1 MVYKK
6 MVFGV
11 VLLLLIYAPAA
22 KAVKYRV
29 ARLSPNEIRIGDRI
43 AQIGMEFEDNEPIF
57 WSTDN
62 QGLEVINLENR
73 KLYTIS
79 SNKFADRRPRSLI
92 DHFQKS
98 VRLSTREWGTT
109 TVTVDTVRYMMTEL
123 YIDAGRDYG
132 NDVIDEV
139 VVSADG
145 KTIVTRLR
153 KTSDKKEFI
162 ITRDMLGV
170 GNGSQTVYLDIVETD
185 KGWKYYIY
193 RKLRIDVLP
202 LRN

>member
-1 MVYKK
+1 MAYKK
-6 MVFGV
+6 IVFGAM
-11 VLLLLIYAPAA
+11 LLMLISAPTA

-29 ARLSPNEIRIGDRI
+29 ARLSPDEIRIGDRI
-43 AQIGMEFEDNEPIF
+43 AQIGMEFEEDEPIK
-57 WSTDN
+57 WSSEN

-79 SNKFADRRPRSLI
+79 SNKYSDRKPRSLI
-92 DHFQKS
+92 DYFQKS
-98 VRLSTREWGTT
+98 EQLSTREWGTT
-109 TVTVDTVRYMMTEL
+109 TVTVDTVRYMMTKL

-132 NDVIDEV
+132 NDVIDEA
-139 VVSADG
+139 VVSTDG

-153 KTSDKKEFI
+153 KTPDKKEFV

-170 GNGSQTVYLDIVETD
+170 GNGSRTVYLDIVETD

-193 RKLRIDVLP
+193 RRLRIDVLP
-202 LRN
+202 LK